1 MVRTRVLWLEKI
13 EQMNKKLLRC
23 AIYTRKSSEEGLEQG
38 FNSLDAQREA
48 CEAFIKSQQHE
59 GWRLIPTF
67 YDDGGYSGGNMD
79 RPALKQLLS
88 DINQQKIQVVV
99 VYKVDRLTRSL
110 ADFAK
115 IVEQFDTKG
124 VSFVSVTQQF
134 NTTSSMGRLTL
145 NVLLSF
151 AQFEREVTG
160 ERIRD
165 KIAASKAKGMWMG
178 GTPHM
183 GYMAFERTLKIDE
196 EPANLVRHIY
206 ERYLALGSVRLL
218 KQELDKQGITTPKRF
233 TSTERQFG
241 GRQFSRGHLY
251 KLLSNPVYIGKI
263 VHHDQIYEG
272 QHVAIIDCNTWDK
285 VQAKLQS
292 NRQGEHKRKS
302 TPSDSLLL
310 GLVFDEQNHHLIP
323 SHSQKRSKRYRYYVS
338 EPLIMADRESSPE
351 SIRIPAQ
358 ELEAIVLSRLQ
369 DWLTDE
375 LIVLK
380 VLEPRANQIEQVK
393 NVIKQSATLLNQAD
407 KNRYDLIHQFVE
419 RVVVLSDAIKIKINP
434 HVLYEGAPQPFEPIT
449 ISVQAKIER
458 CGMAMRLMVGNKT
471 ALQTPDQ
478 VLINSIRKAQ
488 DWLEQLTSGKVSS
501 VGELAKQEGTTSN
514 FITRM
519 IYRAFLAPDIV
530 RSIMNGTQPATLN
543 SDLLKK
549 IVPLPLEWEDQ
560 RKLLGFK

>member
-1 MVRTRVLWLEKI
+1 
-13 EQMNKKLLRC
+13 MNRAILRC

-59 GWRLIPTF
+59 GWKLIPAF
-67 YDDGGYSGGNMD
+67 YDDGGYSGGNME
-79 RPALKQLLS
+79 RPALKQLLQ
-88 DINQQKIQVVV
+88 DIDQKKINVVV

-115 IVEQFDTKG
+115 IVEQFDAKG

-183 GYMAFERTLKIDE
+183 GYVALERTLKIDE

-218 KQELDKQGITTPKRF
+218 KQELDKQAITTPKRF
-233 TSTERQFG
+233 ASTERQFG
-241 GRQFSRGHLY
+241 GRLFSRGHLY
-251 KLLSNPVYIGKI
+251 KILTNPVYIGKI

-272 QHVAIIDCNTWDK
+272 QHPAIIEIDAWDQ
-285 VQAKLQS
+285 VQAQLLT
-292 NRQGEHKRKS
+292 NRQSETKRRS

-310 GLVFDEQNHHLIP
+310 GLVVDESGHWLIP

-338 EPLIMADRESSPE
+338 EPLIMENRQSAPE
-351 SIRIPAQ
+351 AIRIPAP
-358 ELEAIVLSRLQ
+358 ELESLVICQLK
-369 DWLTDE
+369 DWLDNE
-375 LIVLK
+375 SAALK
-380 VLEPRANQIEQVK
+380 ILNPKANQIQELSI
-393 NVIKQSATLLNQAD
+393 VIKDYQA
-407 KNRYDLIHQFVE
+407 LIHQNTKE
-419 RVVVLSDAIKIKINP
+419 RYEFIHRLIKKVSVLSDSVEIKIDPQTLFEDAP
-434 HVLYEGAPQPFEPIT
+434 HPIEPIILT
-449 ISVQAKIER
+449 AQAKIER
-458 CGMAMRLMVGNKT
+458 CGMAMRLMVGNKSINQKLD
-471 ALQTPDQ
+471 ANLIQTIRNGQ
-478 VLINSIRKAQ
+478 NWLRRLTGGEVKSI
-488 DWLEQLTSGKVSS
+488 
-501 VGELAKQEGTTSN
+501 GELAIELGMTNTAVTN
-514 FITRM
+514 M
-519 IYRAFLAPDIV
+519 IHRAFLAPDII
-530 RSIMNGTQPATLN
+530 RSIMSGIQPNHLTG
-543 SDLLKK
+543 DFLKK
-549 IVPLPLEWEDQ
+549 HTPLPLSWEDQ
-560 RKLLGFK
+560 RRLLGIE

>member
-1 MVRTRVLWLEKI
+1 
-13 EQMNKKLLRC
+13 MNKKILRC

-59 GWRLIPTF
+59 GWKLIPTF

-79 RPALKQLLS
+79 RPALKQLLA
-88 DINQQKIQVVV
+88 DIDQQKIHVVV

-115 IVEQFDTKG
+115 IVEQFDAKG

-183 GYMAFERTLKIDE
+183 GYIAHERTLKIDE
-196 EPANLVRHIY
+196 DQAKLVRHIY
-206 ERYLALGSVRLL
+206 ERYLALGNVRLV
-218 KQELDKQGITTPKRF
+218 KKEFDAQGIASPKRL
-233 TSTERQFG
+233 TSTGRQFG
-241 GRQFSRGHLY
+241 GCSFSRGQLY
-251 KLLSNPVYIGKI
+251 KLLSNPVYLGKI
-263 VHHDQIYEG
+263 VHHEQIYEG
-272 QHVAIIDCNTWDK
+272 QHPAIIEVDLWDK
-285 VQAKLQS
+285 VQAQLLS
-292 NRQGEHKRKS
+292 NRQSEHKRKS
-302 TPSDSLLL
+302 APSDSLLL
-310 GLVFDEQNHHLIP
+310 GLVVDENNHRLIP

-338 EPLIMADRESSPE
+338 EPLIMEDRESSPE

-358 ELEAIVLSRLQ
+358 ELESIVINQLQ
-369 DWLTDE
+369 SWLFDE
-375 LIVLK
+375 PK
-380 VLEPRANQIEQVK
+380 VLEILNPKANQTHEVS
-393 NVIKQSATLLNQAD
+393 N
-407 KNRYDLIHQFVE
+407 
-419 RVVVLSDAIKIKINP
+419 AIKECCALLKQDSKERYEFIHKLINRVMVLNDSAEIRINP
-434 HVLYEGAPQPFEPIT
+434 NTLHENLPYPVEPIT
-449 ISVQAKIER
+449 LSVQAKVER
-458 CGMAMRLMVGNKT
+458 CGMAMRLMVGNRT
-471 ALQTPDQ
+471 TQQIPDQ

-488 DWLEQLTSGKVSS
+488 DWVEQLTSGKVTS
-501 VGELAKQEGTTSN
+501 VGQIASQEGTTSN
-514 FITRM
+514 VVTRIM
-519 IYRAFLAPDIV
+519 YRAFLAPDII
-530 RSIMNGTQPATLN
+530 RAITNGTQPASLN
-543 SDLLKK
+543 SDRLKNL
-549 IVPLPLEWEDQ
+549 VPLPLDWEDQ

>member
-1 MVRTRVLWLEKI
+1 
-13 EQMNKKLLRC
+13 MNKPLLRC

-59 GWRLIPTF
+59 GWKLLPTF

-79 RPALKQLLS
+79 RPALKQLLQ
-88 DINQQKIQVVV
+88 DIDQKKINVVV

-115 IVEQFDTKG
+115 IVEQFDAKD

-183 GYMAFERTLKIDE
+183 GYIAHERTLKIDE
-196 EPANLVRHIY
+196 EQASLVRHIY
-206 ERYLALGSVRLL
+206 ERYLALGTVRLL
-218 KQELDKQGITTPKRF
+218 KKELDLQGISTPKRF

-241 GRQFSRGHLY
+241 GRPFSRGHLY
-251 KLLSNPVYIGKI
+251 KVLNNPVYIGKI

-272 QHVAIIDCNTWDK
+272 QHPAIIRMEIWDR
-285 VQAKLQS
+285 VQAQLLS
-292 NRQGEHKRKS
+292 NRQSETKRRS

-310 GLVFDEQNHHLIP
+310 GLVVDESGHRLIP

-338 EPLIMADRESSPE
+338 EPLIMADRQSAPE
-351 SIRIPAQ
+351 AIRIPAP
-358 ELEAIVLSRLQ
+358 ELESLAINQLK
-369 DWLTDE
+369 DWLANEST
-375 LIVLK
+375 LLK
-380 VLEPRANQIEQVK
+380 ILNPKANQIQ
-393 NVIKQSATLLNQAD
+393 NLSIVIKGYQA
-407 KNRYDLIHQFVE
+407 LIHQNTKE
-419 RVVVLSDAIKIKINP
+419 RYELIHRLIKRVSVLSDSVEIKIDPQALFEDTP
-434 HVLYEGAPQPFEPIT
+434 HPIEPIT
-449 ISVQAKIER
+449 LTAQAKIER
-458 CGMAMRLMVGNKT
+458 CGMAMRLLVGNRS
-471 ALQTPDQ
+471 AIQNLDQT
-478 VLINSIRKAQ
+478 LIKSIRKAQ
-488 DWLEQLTSGKVSS
+488 DWLEQLTTGKVKS
-501 VGELAKQEGTTSN
+501 VSELATQEGTTSN
-514 FITRM
+514 AITRL
-519 IYRAFLAPDIV
+519 IYRALLAPDII
-530 RSIMNGTQPATLN
+530 RAIMNGTQPTTLN
-543 SDLLKK
+543 SDLLKT
-549 IVPLPLEWEDQ
+549 IVPLPLDWDEQ
-560 RKLLGFK
+560 RKLLGFN

>member
-79 RPALKQLLS
+79 RPALKKLLS
-88 DINQQKIQVVV
+88 DTNQQKIQVVV

-183 GYMAFERTLKIDE
+183 GYVAFERTLKIDE

-218 KQELDKQGITTPKRF
+218 KQELDKRGVTTPKRL

-251 KLLSNPVYIGKI
+251 KVLSNPVYIGKI
-263 VHHDQIYEG
+263 AHHDQIYEG
-272 QHVAIIDCNTWDK
+272 QHAAIIDCNTWDK
-285 VQAKLQS
+285 VQAQLQS
-292 NRQGEHKRKS
+292 NRQSEHKRKS

-310 GLVFDEQNHHLIP
+310 GLVFDGQNHRLIP

-358 ELEAIVLSRLQ
+358 ELEAIVLSQLQ
-369 DWLTDE
+369 DWLADE
-375 LIVLK
+375 LTVLK

-393 NVIKQSATLLNQAD
+393 NVINKSATLLNQD
-407 KNRYDLIHQFVE
+407 NKNRHDLIHQFVK
-419 RVVVLSDAIKIKINP
+419 RVVVLSDAVKITINP
-434 HVLYEGAPQPFEPIT
+434 HVLYEDAPHPLEKIT

-458 CGMAMRLMVGNKT
+458 CGMAMRLMIGNKT

-488 DWLEQLTSGKVSS
+488 DWLEQLTSGKVDS

-549 IVPLPLEWEDQ
+549 IVPLPLDWEDQ